1 MPIDKAHKAT
11 DKQIEAME
19 RHIDKIYREAENGV
33 IQKAE
38 AYFRQFDRLDKQK
51 AEQVAKGLLSEEE
64 YLKWRKNKMLYGKRF
79 DNMKQQIAQELAT
92 VNETAL
98 AYINGELPKTYIANY
113 NAVNEGIQNT
123 VDGYSFELVDKN
135 TVKKIATEGDKSLL
149 PPPSQ
154 KTIAK
159 LEKSLAEGKDIRW
172 NTKKINAEVLQGVL
186 QGESMDKIAK
196 RMRNVTDMNK
206 TSAIRNARTMV
217 TGAENA
223 GRMDMLHKAT
233 ADGIQVQ
240 KEWIAAID
248 ARTRHWHADL
258 DGDLK
263 DIDEPFVNDY
273 GKIMFPADPTA
284 HPANVYNCRC
294 SLGYKVLGFAKRA
307 VGKYQ
312 VEAAPQLVDVSRVQ
326 DGAEIDKLGRQSVYK
341 NWEDYRQKFLGHA
354 AEVDFDKLDTSWVYD
369 NIKLGNYKDKE
380 TVGNI
385 LNTVDSLSSKFY
397 SPLNKMV
404 WMDKQESSLS
414 TSFASSSHIWGAG
427 AAEIRF
433 NPLKLNEKGIKRIAE
448 LSQSGYSI
456 KIPTG
461 REIEYVATHEYA
473 HCIFNMGEK
482 LPTKAKNFVEGNYSA
497 VVNARREIE
506 PIWNAYAANISKL
519 TSEYKEISKPLDYK
533 LIMQG
538 EAPTATERAALEKAG
553 NALQDATISK
563 YSLVNSDEFVAEA
576 FTDAVMNEN
585 PSEYSKQVYDIIVKY
600 FGKG

>member
-33 IQKAE
+33 IQKAD
-38 AYFRQFDRLDKQK
+38 AYFKQFDRLDKQK

-233 ADGIQVQ
+233 SDGIQVQ

-248 ARTRHWHADL
+248 KRTRHWHADL
-258 DGDLK
+258 DGELK
-263 DIDEPFVNDY
+263 DIDEPFENDY

-294 SLGYKVLGFAKRA
+294 SLGYKVLGFRSRIEDNAKPTVRTVEKVNPLTGEVENIELTGAFSGGNMIMSLGEEWCDEANKALESVSNPDVIKAFQRFKDIYEMGRTDYQGAHYMPNTQIVEFNADVVRKGNGYKRPFQNLLHEFAHAIDDFASERGNFSETWGGGKFFDDIRKDALAFKKSVKKETGSADSWSCRRYVADVLEITDSHALGGVSDSLEAFLGSYPLGGGHGSSYWGTGDDKKYKVCTETFAHFSESYLAGDEYQRA
-307 VGKYQ
+307 MKAIFPNAYDDYLEMINEVGKG
-312 VEAAPQLVDVSRVQ
+312 V
-326 DGAEIDKLGRQSVYK
+326 
-341 NWEDYRQKFLGHA
+341 
-354 AEVDFDKLDTSWVYD
+354 
-369 NIKLGNYKDKE
+369 
-380 TVGNI
+380 
-385 LNTVDSLSSKFY
+385 
-397 SPLNKMV
+397 
-404 WMDKQESSLS
+404 
-414 TSFASSSHIWGAG
+414 
-427 AAEIRF
+427 
-433 NPLKLNEKGIKRIAE
+433 
-448 LSQSGYSI
+448 
-456 KIPTG
+456 
-461 REIEYVATHEYA
+461 
-473 HCIFNMGEK
+473 
-482 LPTKAKNFVEGNYSA
+482 
-497 VVNARREIE
+497 
-506 PIWNAYAANISKL
+506 
-519 TSEYKEISKPLDYK
+519 
-533 LIMQG
+533 
-538 EAPTATERAALEKAG
+538 
-553 NALQDATISK
+553 
-563 YSLVNSDEFVAEA
+563 
-576 FTDAVMNEN
+576 
-585 PSEYSKQVYDIIVKY
+585 
-600 FGKG
+600 

>member
-38 AYFRQFDRLDKQK
+38 AYFKQFDRLDKQK

-79 DNMKQQIAQELAT
+79 DNLKQQIAQELAT

-135 TVKKIATEGDKSLL
+135 TVKKIAAEGDKSLL

-159 LEKSLAEGKDIRW
+159 LEKSLVEGKDIRW

-223 GRMDMLHKAT
+223 GRMDMLHKAQS
-233 ADGIQVQ
+233 DGIVV
-240 KEWIAAID
+240 KKKWIAAID

-263 DIDEPFVNDY
+263 DIDEPFENDY

-294 SLGYKVLGFAKRA
+294 SLGYKVVGFRK
-307 VGKYQ
+307 
-312 VEAAPQLVDVSRVQ
+312 
-326 DGAEIDKLGRQSVYK
+326 
-341 NWEDYRQKFLGHA
+341 
-354 AEVDFDKLDTSWVYD
+354 
-369 NIKLGNYKDKE
+369 
-380 TVGNI
+380 
-385 LNTVDSLSSKFY
+385 
-397 SPLNKMV
+397 
-404 WMDKQESSLS
+404 
-414 TSFASSSHIWGAG
+414 
-427 AAEIRF
+427 
-433 NPLKLNEKGIKRIAE
+433 
-448 LSQSGYSI
+448 
-456 KIPTG
+456 
-461 REIEYVATHEYA
+461 
-473 HCIFNMGEK
+473 
-482 LPTKAKNFVEGNYSA
+482 
-497 VVNARREIE
+497 
-506 PIWNAYAANISKL
+506 
-519 TSEYKEISKPLDYK
+519 
-533 LIMQG
+533 
-538 EAPTATERAALEKAG
+538 
-553 NALQDATISK
+553 
-563 YSLVNSDEFVAEA
+563 
-576 FTDAVMNEN
+576 
-585 PSEYSKQVYDIIVKY
+585 
-600 FGKG
+600 